1 LGFWVPWWP
10 FSLGLCWP
18 FCFHVA
24 VVLDHFS
31 RAVVASRAFGK
42 QPSAAELCAL
52 LESAVAAARRVAP
65 HIVSD
70 QGTQFRDEY
79 RARCAK
85 IGTTPRFGKIGE
97 HGSIAVI
104 ERFWRS
110 MKTECF
116 RRIVVP
122 MNLTDFEREL
132 EAYVIWY
139 NELRPHSGL
148 FGKAPVE
155 VRDGLVPASER
166 PALEPRVRYRLA
178 PRAGPG
184 RLRRRLRG
192 RLVLSVT
199 HFRGRKHLPVVELR
213 RAA

>member
-1 LGFWVPWWP
+1 
-10 FSLGLCWP
+10 
-18 FCFHVA
+18 
-24 VVLDHFS
+24 VLDHFS

-85 IGTTPRFGKIGE
+85 IGTT
-97 HGSIAVI
+97 
-104 ERFWRS
+104 
-110 MKTECF
+110 